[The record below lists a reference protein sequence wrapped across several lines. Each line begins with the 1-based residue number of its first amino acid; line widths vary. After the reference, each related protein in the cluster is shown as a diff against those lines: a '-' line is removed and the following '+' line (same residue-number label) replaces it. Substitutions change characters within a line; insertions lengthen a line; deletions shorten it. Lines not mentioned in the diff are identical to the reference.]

1 MNLRQGSLLGALAGV
16 WGSSYL
22 VIKYALDGFSPEQVV
37 CIRTAVAAVVLWGIL
52 RAQGEP
58 ARRTWAHV
66 RAQPRLALLFG
77 AVGIAAPFSLIS
89 LGELEIPSGLTAV
102 LIAPA
107 PLFVA
112 LLAPALDRSERIGGR
127 QGVGLA
133 AGLVGV
139 ALVVGV
145 EFVDRPIQLLAALG
159 VIGAALC
166 YALAGYIVKR
176 GYGGLPAIGTTAI
189 SCSVAAL
196 LTLPLALAGAFG
208 REAPGAGAT
217 AAVIALGVVQTAL
230 ALAILYQLI
239 GEIGPGR
246 ANLVN
251 YLIPGVAL
259 VYGAVFRDEA
269 ITVAAL
275 AGLGL
280 ILAGVALASGRR
292 AGEPGQADEADEA
305 DEVGEAD
312 EPDEPGA
319 GPHAD
324 AATPPSDPRSRSRS
338 RSARA

>member
-1 MNLRQGSLLGALAGV
+1 MTLRQASLLGALAAV

-22 VIKYALDGFSPEQVV
+22 LIKYALDGFSPEQVV

-52 RAQGEP
+52 RAQGEA

-66 RAQPRLALLFG
+66 RAHPRRALLFG

-89 LGELEIPSGLTAV
+89 LGELEVPSGLTAV
-102 LIAPA
+102 LISPA

-127 QGVGLA
+127 QGIGLV

-145 EFVDRPIQLLAALG
+145 EFVDSPIQLLAALG

-196 LTLPLALAGAFG
+196 LTLPFAFAGVFG
-208 REAPGAGAT
+208 REAPDAGAT
-217 AAVIALGVVQTAL
+217 AAAIALGVVHTAL
-230 ALAILYQLI
+230 ALAILYYLI

-259 VYGAVFRDEA
+259 LYGAVFRDEA
-269 ITVAAL
+269 VTVAAL
-275 AGLGL
+275 AGLVL

-292 AGEPGQADEADEA
+292 AGDPGEP
-305 DEVGEAD
+305 EV
-312 EPDEPGA
+312 A
-319 GPHAD
+319 GVAAD
-324 AATPPSDPRSRSRS
+324 AMDRD
-338 RSARA
+338 SAREPARR